1 MYSSLA
7 SCIVL
12 KRTYIFLLNIVRGAL
27 IADLAYSLVKEINP
41 EDVHAHHTIY

>member
-7 SCIVL
+7 SC
-12 KRTYIFLLNIVRGAL
+12 IVRGAL
-27 IADLAYSLVKEINP
+27 IADLAYSLEKEINP